1 MFLFMDTEQNN
12 KSFSLPAFNGKGILA
27 SASQFLLKSGHGLP
41 VTILKQFKMGES
53 SKLKSIKTK
62 SYLTFNT
69 ILIFSF
75 FSK

>member
-12 KSFSLPAFNGKGILA
+12 KSFSLSAFNGKGILA
-27 SASQFLLKSGHGLP
+27 PASQFLLKSGHGLP